1 VKAYRFRL
9 DSVLR
14 VRQLQERVATQQLAV
29 ALREL
34 HCARAELACVR
45 RSLEGLAAPSGRLTI
60 GAVQWTHAQSS
71 RMSEAARQRADI
83 VDAAEEAAR
92 QATQAW
98 GSARQRTATLERLDE
113 RHLALWRR
121 EFDRSEGVVLD
132 ELATRRTA
140 AAIGSS

>member
-1 VKAYRFRL
+1 MKAYRFRL

>member
-1 VKAYRFRL
+1 MKAYRFRL

-83 VDAAEEAAR
+83 VEAAEEAAR